1 MSMRALKLNFRTT
14 LCFGV
19 VCFLLLIQGA
29 MTLIKVDKVYSSTV
43 EIQNNWLPSIRLA
56 GQIDSTFYKLRLE
69 LRRYA
74 MEYADKNPASLD
86 KLNAVR
92 SEVLQVAERYG
103 PLVASPE
110 ERTKYNEA
118 LTEIKNYTQKMDEFL
133 AQASSFSAEQMAVY
147 LRDVNGPIAGQVQA
161 SISDLI
167 AINEQGSK
175 TAVQAAAREHDAA
188 RLFTWV
194 LMVSS
199 VLIAV
204 VVARLLTRSIINP
217 VRELL
222 VSTGKIAE
230 GDLREAITVSGNDEL
245 TELQKSTATMQMN
258 LKSTLQHIS
267 EASGQLAS
275 AAEEMSAITR
285 ESTAGIERQ
294 SLETDQAATAVNQMT
309 AAVEEVA
316 RNAVSAS
323 QSTQDSQRSASV
335 GMERVTQTIASIE
348 KLSTT
353 VQQTG
358 VEVEG
363 LAKQAQDIARVVE
376 VIRSIAEQTN
386 LLALNA
392 AIEAARA
399 GEQGRGFAVVAD
411 EVRALAHRTQ
421 TSTQE
426 IEQMIAKIQSCSSEA
441 VASMVLNRNEAVDSL
456 KVAHEAGVAITQ
468 ITQAITD
475 INERNLMI
483 ATASEE
489 QAQVARS
496 VDQNLISIRD
506 LSIQSS
512 SAAGQASVASQEL
525 SRLAV
530 DLKQAHQKA
539 AHGCTCSS
547 SMRSRAPSCDTSA
560 GTWVMP
566 KRRVRRPCWSK

>member
-14 LCFGV
+14 LCFGL
-19 VCFLLLIQGA
+19 VCLLLLIQGA

-43 EIQNNWLPSIRLA
+43 EIETNWLPSIRLA
-56 GQIDSTFYKLRLE
+56 GEIDSAFYKLRLD

-74 MEYADKNPASLD
+74 MDISRQDPASLE
-86 KLNAVR
+86 KLKATR
-92 SEVLQVAERYG
+92 TEALDVAERYG
-103 PLVASPE
+103 PLVSGPE
-110 ERTKYNEA
+110 EQAKYNEA
-118 LTEIKNYTQKMDEFL
+118 LASIKNYSQKMDEFL
-133 AQASSFSAEQMAVY
+133 AQASTLSAEQMSTY
-147 LRDVNGPIAGQVQA
+147 LREVNGPIALDVQR
-161 SISDLI
+161 SISELI
-167 AINEQGSK
+167 ALNERGSK
-175 TAVQAAAREHDAA
+175 AAVQVASSEYDAA
-188 RLFTWV
+188 RLFTWI
-194 LMVSS
+194 LMAASL
-199 VLIAV
+199 LITV
-204 VVARLLTRSIINP
+204 VVASLFTRSIITP

-222 VSTGKIAE
+222 VSTGKIAD
-230 GDLREAITVSGNDEL
+230 GDLRVAIAINGNDEL
-245 TELQKSTATMQMN
+245 TALQRSTASMQMN

-267 EASGQLAS
+267 EASGQLAA

-285 ESTAGIERQ
+285 ESSAGIERQ
-294 SLETDQAATAVNQMT
+294 SMETDQAATAVNQMT

-323 QSTQDSQRSASV
+323 QSTQDSQRSAKV
-335 GMERVTQTIASIE
+335 GQERVTQTIASIE
-348 KLSTT
+348 KLSAT

-363 LAKQAQDIARVVE
+363 LARQAQDIARVVE

-426 IEQMIAKIQSCSSEA
+426 IEQMIAKIQTCSSEA
-441 VASMVLNRNEAVDSL
+441 VSSMALNRNEAVDSL
-456 KVAHEAGVAITQ
+456 KIAHEAGLAITQ
-468 ITQAITD
+468 ITEAITD
-475 INERNLMI
+475 INDRNLLI

-489 QAQVARS
+489 QAHVARS

-512 SAAGQASVASQEL
+512 SAAGQTSIASQEL

-530 DLKQAHQKA
+530 DLKQI
-539 AHGCTCSS
+539 
-547 SMRSRAPSCDTSA
+547 
-560 GTWVMP
+560 V
-566 KRRVRRPCWSK
+566 SKFAVA

>member
-14 LCFGV
+14 LCFGL
-19 VCFLLLIQGA
+19 VCLLLLIQGA

-43 EIQNNWLPSIRLA
+43 EIETNWLPSIRLA
-56 GQIDSTFYKLRLE
+56 GEIDSAFYKLRLD

-74 MEYADKNPASLD
+74 MDISRQDPASLE
-86 KLNAVR
+86 KLKATR
-92 SEVLQVAERYG
+92 TEALDIAERYG
-103 PLVASPE
+103 PLVSGPE
-110 ERTKYNEA
+110 EQAKYNEA
-118 LTEIKNYTQKMDEFL
+118 LASIKNYSQKMDEFL
-133 AQASSFSAEQMAVY
+133 AQASTLSAEQMSTY
-147 LRDVNGPIAGQVQA
+147 LREVNGPIALDVQR
-161 SISDLI
+161 SISELI
-167 AINEQGSK
+167 ALNERGSK
-175 TAVQAAAREHDAA
+175 AAVQVASSEYDAA
-188 RLFTWV
+188 RLFTWI
-194 LMVSS
+194 LMAASL
-199 VLIAV
+199 LITV
-204 VVARLLTRSIINP
+204 VVASLFTRSIITP

-222 VSTGKIAE
+222 VSTGKIAD
-230 GDLREAITVSGNDEL
+230 GDLRVAIAINGNDEL
-245 TELQKSTATMQMN
+245 TALQRSTASMQMN

-285 ESTAGIERQ
+285 ESSAGIERQ
-294 SLETDQAATAVNQMT
+294 SMETDQAATAVNQMT

-323 QSTQDSQRSASV
+323 QSTQDSQRSAKV
-335 GMERVTQTIASIE
+335 GQERVTQTIASIE
-348 KLSTT
+348 KLSAT

-363 LAKQAQDIARVVE
+363 LARQAQDIARVVE

-426 IEQMIAKIQSCSSEA
+426 IEQMIAKIQTCSSEA
-441 VASMVLNRNEAVDSL
+441 VSSMALNRNEAVDSL
-456 KVAHEAGVAITQ
+456 KIAHEAGLAITQ
-468 ITQAITD
+468 ITEAITD
-475 INERNLMI
+475 INDRNLLI

-489 QAQVARS
+489 QAHVARS

-512 SAAGQASVASQEL
+512 SAAGQTSIASQEL

-530 DLKQAHQKA
+530 DLKQI
-539 AHGCTCSS
+539 
-547 SMRSRAPSCDTSA
+547 
-560 GTWVMP
+560 V
-566 KRRVRRPCWSK
+566 SKFAVA

>member
-19 VCFLLLIQGA
+19 VCLLLLIQGA

-43 EIQNNWLPSIRLA
+43 DIETNWLPSIRL
-56 GQIDSTFYKLRLE
+56 GGEIDAAFYKLRLD
-69 LRRYA
+69 LRRFA
-74 MEYADKNPASLD
+74 MESDHQDPASLE
-86 KLNAVR
+86 KLKSIRAAAL
-92 SEVLQVAERYG
+92 EVAERYA
-103 PLVASPE
+103 PLVSGPE
-110 ERTKYNEA
+110 EEAKYKQA
-118 LTEIKNYTQKMDEFL
+118 MSGIKNYVQKTDEFL
-133 AQASSFSAEQMAVY
+133 AQVSTLSPEQMSTY
-147 LRDVNGPIAGQVQA
+147 LRDVNGPIALEVQRF
-161 SISDLI
+161 ISELI
-167 AINEQGSK
+167 ELNARGSSQ
-175 TAVQAAAREHDAA
+175 AVQVASGEYQAA
-188 RLFTWV
+188 RLFTWL
-194 LMVSS
+194 LMIGS
-199 VLIAV
+199 VLLTL
-204 VVARLLTRSIINP
+204 VVARLFTRSIIMP

-222 VSTGKIAE
+222 VSTGKIAD
-230 GDLREAITVSGNDEL
+230 GDLRVAIAVNGSDEL
-245 TELQKSTATMQMN
+245 TELQRSTASMQMN

-285 ESTAGIERQ
+285 ESSAGIERQ
-294 SLETDQAATAVNQMT
+294 SMETDQAATAVNEMT

-323 QSTQDSQRSASV
+323 QSTQDSQRSAKV
-335 GMERVTQTIASIE
+335 GHERVTQTIASIE
-348 KLSTT
+348 KLSAT

-358 VEVEG
+358 IEVEG

-426 IEQMIAKIQSCSSEA
+426 IEQMIAKIQTCSSDA
-441 VASMVLNRNEAVDSL
+441 VSSMALNRNEALDSL
-456 KVAHEAGVAITQ
+456 KIAHEAGLAITQ
-468 ITQAITD
+468 ITEAITD
-475 INERNLMI
+475 INDRNLLI

-489 QAQVARS
+489 QAHVARS

-512 SAAGQASVASQEL
+512 SAAGQTSIASQEL

-530 DLKQAHQKA
+530 DLKQI
-539 AHGCTCSS
+539 
-547 SMRSRAPSCDTSA
+547 
-560 GTWVMP
+560 V
-566 KRRVRRPCWSK
+566 SKFAVA

>member
-56 GQIDSTFYKLRLE
+56 GQIDSTFYKLRLD

-74 MEYADKNPASLD
+74 MEYADKDPASLE
-86 KLNAVR
+86 KLKAVR
-92 SEVLQVAERYG
+92 AEVLQVAEHYG
-103 PLVASPE
+103 TLVSSPE
-110 ERTKYNEA
+110 ERTKYDQA
-118 LTEIKNYTQKMDEFL
+118 LSEIKNYSQKMDEFL
-133 AQASSFSAEQMAVY
+133 AQASSFSEEQMAVY
-147 LRDVNGPIAGQVQA
+147 LRDVNGPIARQVQA

-167 AINEQGSK
+167 AINEKGSK
-175 TAVQAAAREHDAA
+175 TAVQAAASEHDAA

-222 VSTGKIAE
+222 VSTGKIAD
-230 GDLREAITVSGNDEL
+230 GDLRVAIAISGNDEL
-245 TELQKSTATMQMN
+245 TELQRSTATMQMN

-294 SLETDQAATAVNQMT
+294 SQETDQAATAVNQMT

-323 QSTQDSQRSASV
+323 QSTQDSQRSANV

-441 VASMVLNRNEAVDSL
+441 VASMALNRNEAVDSL

-512 SAAGQASVASQEL
+512 SAAGQTSVASQEL

-530 DLKQAHQKA
+530 DLKQIVAKFA
-539 AHGCTCSS
+539 VS
-547 SMRSRAPSCDTSA
+547 
-560 GTWVMP
+560 
-566 KRRVRRPCWSK
+566 

>member
-19 VCFLLLIQGA
+19 VCLLLLIQGA

-43 EIQNNWLPSIRLA
+43 DIETNWLPSIRL
-56 GQIDSTFYKLRLE
+56 GGEIDAAFYKLRLD
-69 LRRYA
+69 LRRFA
-74 MEYADKNPASLD
+74 MESDHQDPASLE
-86 KLNAVR
+86 KLKSIRAAAL
-92 SEVLQVAERYG
+92 EVAERYA
-103 PLVASPE
+103 PLVSGPE
-110 ERTKYNEA
+110 EEAKYKQA
-118 LTEIKNYTQKMDEFL
+118 MSGIKNYVQKTDEFL
-133 AQASSFSAEQMAVY
+133 AQVSTLSPEQMSTY
-147 LRDVNGPIAGQVQA
+147 LRDVNGPIALEVQR
-161 SISDLI
+161 SISELI
-167 AINEQGSK
+167 ELNARGSSQ
-175 TAVQAAAREHDAA
+175 AVQVASGEYQAA
-188 RLFTWV
+188 RLFTWL
-194 LMVSS
+194 LMIGS
-199 VLIAV
+199 VLV
-204 VVARLLTRSIINP
+204 TLVVARLFTRSIIKP

-222 VSTGKIAE
+222 VSTGKIAD
-230 GDLREAITVSGNDEL
+230 GDLRVAIAVNGNDEL
-245 TELQKSTATMQMN
+245 TELQRSTASMQMN
-258 LKSTLQHIS
+258 LNSTLQHIS

-285 ESTAGIERQ
+285 ESSAGIERQ
-294 SLETDQAATAVNQMT
+294 SMETDQAATAVNEMT

-323 QSTQDSQRSASV
+323 QSTQDSQRSAKV
-335 GMERVTQTIASIE
+335 GHERVTQTIASIE
-348 KLSTT
+348 KLSAT

-358 VEVEG
+358 IEVEG

-426 IEQMIAKIQSCSSEA
+426 IEQMIAKIQTCSSDA
-441 VASMVLNRNEAVDSL
+441 VSSMALNRNEALDSL
-456 KVAHEAGVAITQ
+456 KIAHEAGLAITQ
-468 ITQAITD
+468 ITEAITD
-475 INERNLMI
+475 INDRNLLI

-489 QAQVARS
+489 QAHVARS

-512 SAAGQASVASQEL
+512 SAAGQTSIASQEL

-530 DLKQAHQKA
+530 DLKQI
-539 AHGCTCSS
+539 
-547 SMRSRAPSCDTSA
+547 
-560 GTWVMP
+560 V
-566 KRRVRRPCWSK
+566 SKFAVA

>member
-56 GQIDSTFYKLRLE
+56 GQIDSTFYKLRLD

-74 MEYADKNPASLD
+74 MEYADKDPASLE
-86 KLNAVR
+86 KLKAVR
-92 SEVLQVAERYG
+92 AEVLQVAEHYG
-103 PLVASPE
+103 TLVTSPE
-110 ERTKYNEA
+110 ERTKYDQA
-118 LTEIKNYTQKMDEFL
+118 LSEIKNYSQKMDEFL

-147 LRDVNGPIAGQVQA
+147 LRDVNGPIARQVQA

-175 TAVQAAAREHDAA
+175 TAVQAAASEHDAA

-222 VSTGKIAE
+222 VSTGKIAD
-230 GDLREAITVSGNDEL
+230 GDLRVAITISGNDEL

-348 KLSTT
+348 KLSST

-512 SAAGQASVASQEL
+512 SAAGQTSVASQEL

-530 DLKQAHQKA
+530 DLKQIVAKFA
-539 AHGCTCSS
+539 VS
-547 SMRSRAPSCDTSA
+547 
-560 GTWVMP
+560 
-566 KRRVRRPCWSK
+566 

>member
-19 VCFLLLIQGA
+19 VCLLLLIQGA

-43 EIQNNWLPSIRLA
+43 DIETNWLPSIRL
-56 GQIDSTFYKLRLE
+56 GGEIDAAFYKLRLD
-69 LRRYA
+69 LRRFA
-74 MEYADKNPASLD
+74 MESDHQDPASLE
-86 KLNAVR
+86 KLKSIRAAAL
-92 SEVLQVAERYG
+92 EVAERYA
-103 PLVASPE
+103 PLVSSPE
-110 ERTKYNEA
+110 EQAKYNQA
-118 LTEIKNYTQKMDEFL
+118 MSGIKNYVQKTDEFL
-133 AQASSFSAEQMAVY
+133 AQVSTLSPEQMSTY
-147 LRDVNGPIAGQVQA
+147 LRDVNGPIALEVQR
-161 SISDLI
+161 SISELI
-167 AINEQGSK
+167 ELNARGSSQ
-175 TAVQAAAREHDAA
+175 AVQVASGEYQAA
-188 RLFTWV
+188 RLFTWL
-194 LMVSS
+194 LMIGS
-199 VLIAV
+199 VLV
-204 VVARLLTRSIINP
+204 TLVVARLFTRSIIKP

-222 VSTGKIAE
+222 VSTGKIAD
-230 GDLREAITVSGNDEL
+230 GDLRVAIAVNGNDEL
-245 TELQKSTATMQMN
+245 TELQRSTASMQMN

-285 ESTAGIERQ
+285 ESSAGIERQ
-294 SLETDQAATAVNQMT
+294 SMETDQAATAVNEMT

-323 QSTQDSQRSASV
+323 QSTQDSQRSAKV
-335 GMERVTQTIASIE
+335 GHERVTQTIASIE
-348 KLSTT
+348 KLSAT

-358 VEVEG
+358 IEVEG

-426 IEQMIAKIQSCSSEA
+426 IEQMIAKIQTCSSDA
-441 VASMVLNRNEAVDSL
+441 VSSMALNRNEALDSL
-456 KVAHEAGVAITQ
+456 KIAHEAGLAITQ
-468 ITQAITD
+468 ITEAITD
-475 INERNLMI
+475 INDRNLLI

-489 QAQVARS
+489 QAHVARS

-512 SAAGQASVASQEL
+512 SAAGQTSIASQEL

-530 DLKQAHQKA
+530 DLKQI
-539 AHGCTCSS
+539 
-547 SMRSRAPSCDTSA
+547 
-560 GTWVMP
+560 V
-566 KRRVRRPCWSK
+566 SKFAVA

>member
-1 MSMRALKLNFRTT
+1 MRALKLNFRTT

-19 VCFLLLIQGA
+19 VCLLLLIQGA

-43 EIQNNWLPSIRLA
+43 EIENNWLPSIRTA
-56 GQIDSTFYKLRLE
+56 GELDSAFYKLRLD

-74 MEYADKNPASLD
+74 METTRQDPASLE
-86 KLNAVR
+86 KLKATR
-92 SEVLQVAERYG
+92 TEVLDVAERYAL
-103 PLVASPE
+103 LVSSPE
-110 ERTKYNEA
+110 EQGKYNEA
-118 LTEIKNYTQKMDEFL
+118 FTSIKNYGQKMDEFL
-133 AQASSFSAEQMAVY
+133 AQASSLSVEQMSTY
-147 LRDVNGPIAGQVQA
+147 LRDVNGPIALDVQRA
-161 SISDLI
+161 IRELI
-167 AINEQGSK
+167 ALNEKGSK
-175 TAVQAAAREHDAA
+175 TAVQVASSEYETA
-188 RLFTWV
+188 RLFTWI
-194 LMVSS
+194 LMVGSL
-199 VLIAV
+199 LITV
-204 VVARLLTRSIINP
+204 VVARLFTRSIIVP

-222 VSTGKIAE
+222 VSTGKIAD
-230 GDLREAITVSGNDEL
+230 GDLRVAIAINGNDEL
-245 TELQKSTATMQMN
+245 TALQRSTASMQMN

-285 ESTAGIERQ
+285 ESSAGIERQ
-294 SLETDQAATAVNQMT
+294 SLETDQAATAVNEMT

-323 QSTQDSQRSASV
+323 QSTQDSQRSAKM
-335 GMERVTQTIASIE
+335 GQERVTQTIASIE
-348 KLSTT
+348 KLSAT

-441 VASMVLNRNEAVDSL
+441 VSSMALNRNEAVDSL
-456 KVAHEAGVAITQ
+456 KIAHEAGLAITQ
-468 ITQAITD
+468 ITEAITD
-475 INERNLMI
+475 INERNLLI

-489 QAQVARS
+489 QAHVARS

-512 SAAGQASVASQEL
+512 SAAGQTSIASQEL

-530 DLKQAHQKA
+530 DLKQI
-539 AHGCTCSS
+539 
-547 SMRSRAPSCDTSA
+547 
-560 GTWVMP
+560 V
-566 KRRVRRPCWSK
+566 SKFSVA

>member
-14 LCFGV
+14 LCFGL
-19 VCFLLLIQGA
+19 VCLLLLIQGA

-43 EIQNNWLPSIRLA
+43 EIETNWLPSIRLA
-56 GQIDSTFYKLRLE
+56 GEIDSAFYKLRLD

-74 MEYADKNPASLD
+74 MDISRQDPASLE
-86 KLNAVR
+86 KLKATR
-92 SEVLQVAERYG
+92 TEALDVAERYG
-103 PLVASPE
+103 PLVSSPE
-110 ERTKYNEA
+110 EQAKYNDA
-118 LTEIKNYTQKMDEFL
+118 LTGIKNYSQKMDEFL
-133 AQASSFSAEQMAVY
+133 APASTLSAEQMSTY
-147 LRDVNGPIAGQVQA
+147 LREVNGPIALDVQR
-161 SISDLI
+161 SISELI
-167 AINEQGSK
+167 ALNERGSK
-175 TAVQAAAREHDAA
+175 AAVQVASSEYDAA
-188 RLFTWV
+188 RLFTWI
-194 LMVSS
+194 LMAASL
-199 VLIAV
+199 LITV
-204 VVARLLTRSIINP
+204 VVASLFTRSIITP

-222 VSTGKIAE
+222 VSNGKIAD
-230 GDLREAITVSGNDEL
+230 GDLRVAIAINGNDEL
-245 TELQKSTATMQMN
+245 TALQRSTASMQMN

-267 EASGQLAS
+267 EASGQLAA

-285 ESTAGIERQ
+285 ESSAGIERQ
-294 SLETDQAATAVNQMT
+294 SMETDQAATAVNQMT

-323 QSTQDSQRSASV
+323 QSTQDSQRSAKV
-335 GMERVTQTIASIE
+335 GQERVTQTIASIE
-348 KLSTT
+348 KLSAT

-363 LAKQAQDIARVVE
+363 LARQAQDIARVVE

-426 IEQMIAKIQSCSSEA
+426 IEQMIAKIQTCSSEA
-441 VASMVLNRNEAVDSL
+441 VSSMALNRNEAVDSL
-456 KVAHEAGVAITQ
+456 KIAHEAGLAITQ
-468 ITQAITD
+468 ITEAITD
-475 INERNLMI
+475 INDRNLLI

-489 QAQVARS
+489 QAHVARS

-512 SAAGQASVASQEL
+512 SAAGQTSIASQEL

-530 DLKQAHQKA
+530 DLKQI
-539 AHGCTCSS
+539 
-547 SMRSRAPSCDTSA
+547 
-560 GTWVMP
+560 V
-566 KRRVRRPCWSK
+566 SKIAVA

>member
-56 GQIDSTFYKLRLE
+56 GQIDSTFYKLRLD

-74 MEYADKNPASLD
+74 MEYADKDPASLE
-86 KLNAVR
+86 KLKAVR
-92 SEVLQVAERYG
+92 AEVLQVAEHYG
-103 PLVASPE
+103 TLVSSPE
-110 ERTKYNEA
+110 ERTKYDQA
-118 LTEIKNYTQKMDEFL
+118 LSEIKNYSQKMDEFL
-133 AQASSFSAEQMAVY
+133 AQASSFSEEQMAVY
-147 LRDVNGPIAGQVQA
+147 LRDVNGPIARQVQA

-175 TAVQAAAREHDAA
+175 TAVQASASEHDAA

-222 VSTGKIAE
+222 VSTGKIAD
-230 GDLREAITVSGNDEL
+230 GDLRVAIAISGNDEL
-245 TELQKSTATMQMN
+245 TELQRSTATMQMN

-294 SLETDQAATAVNQMT
+294 SQETDQAATAVNQMT

-323 QSTQDSQRSASV
+323 QSTQDSQRSANV

-441 VASMVLNRNEAVDSL
+441 VASMALNRNEAVDSL

-512 SAAGQASVASQEL
+512 SAAGQTSVASQEL

-530 DLKQAHQKA
+530 DLKQIVAKFA
-539 AHGCTCSS
+539 VS
-547 SMRSRAPSCDTSA
+547 
-560 GTWVMP
+560 
-566 KRRVRRPCWSK
+566 

>member
-14 LCFGV
+14 LCFGL
-19 VCFLLLIQGA
+19 VCLLLLIQGA

-43 EIQNNWLPSIRLA
+43 EIETNWLPSIRLA
-56 GQIDSTFYKLRLE
+56 GEIDSAFYKLRLD

-74 MEYADKNPASLD
+74 MDISRQDPASLE
-86 KLNAVR
+86 KLKATR
-92 SEVLQVAERYG
+92 TEALDIAERYG
-103 PLVASPE
+103 PLVSGPE
-110 ERTKYNEA
+110 EQAKYNEA
-118 LTEIKNYTQKMDEFL
+118 LASIKNYSQKMDEFL
-133 AQASSFSAEQMAVY
+133 AQASTLSAEQTSTY
-147 LRDVNGPIAGQVQA
+147 LREVNGPIALDVQR
-161 SISDLI
+161 SISELI
-167 AINEQGSK
+167 ALNERGSK
-175 TAVQAAAREHDAA
+175 AAVQVASSEYDAA
-188 RLFTWV
+188 RLFTWI
-194 LMVSS
+194 LMAASL
-199 VLIAV
+199 LITV
-204 VVARLLTRSIINP
+204 VVASLFTRSIITP

-222 VSTGKIAE
+222 VSTGKIAD
-230 GDLREAITVSGNDEL
+230 GDLRVAIAINGNDEL
-245 TELQKSTATMQMN
+245 TALQRSTASMQMN

-267 EASGQLAS
+267 EASGQLAA

-285 ESTAGIERQ
+285 ESSAGIERQ
-294 SLETDQAATAVNQMT
+294 SMETDQAATAVNQMT

-323 QSTQDSQRSASV
+323 QSTQDSQRSAKV
-335 GMERVTQTIASIE
+335 GQERVTQTIASIE
-348 KLSTT
+348 KLSAT

-363 LAKQAQDIARVVE
+363 LARQAQDIARVVE

-426 IEQMIAKIQSCSSEA
+426 IEQMIAKIQTCSSEA
-441 VASMVLNRNEAVDSL
+441 VSSMALNRNEAVDSL
-456 KVAHEAGVAITQ
+456 KIAHEAGLAITQ
-468 ITQAITD
+468 ITEAITD
-475 INERNLMI
+475 INDRNLLI

-489 QAQVARS
+489 QAHVARS

-512 SAAGQASVASQEL
+512 SAAGQTSIASQEL

-530 DLKQAHQKA
+530 DLKQI
-539 AHGCTCSS
+539 
-547 SMRSRAPSCDTSA
+547 
-560 GTWVMP
+560 V
-566 KRRVRRPCWSK
+566 SKFAVA

>member
-1 MSMRALKLNFRTT
+1 MSMRSLKLNFRTT

-29 MTLIKVDKVYSSTV
+29 MTLIKVDQVYSSTV
-43 EIQNNWLPSIRLA
+43 EIDTNWLPSIRLA
-56 GQIDSTFYKLRLE
+56 GQIDTAFYKLRLD

-74 MEYADKNPASLD
+74 MEYGAKDPASLE
-86 KLNAVR
+86 KVKAVR
-92 SEVLQVAERYG
+92 DEALQVADSYA
-103 PLVASPE
+103 PMVSSPE
-110 ERTKYNEA
+110 EQAKYNEV
-118 LTEIKNYTQKMDEFL
+118 LTNIKSYSQKMDEFL
-133 AQASSFSAEQMAVY
+133 AQASSFSPEQMAVY
-147 LRDVNGPIAGQVQA
+147 LRDVNGPIGLQA
-161 SISDLI
+161 QKALDELI
-167 AINEQGSK
+167 AINEQGS
-175 TAVQAAAREHDAA
+175 TSTVQSAASEHNTA

-194 LMVSS
+194 LMVCS
-199 VLIAV
+199 VLITV
-204 VVARLLTRSIINP
+204 VVARLFTRSIIHP

-222 VSTGKIAE
+222 VSTGKIAD
-230 GDLREAITVSGNDEL
+230 GDLRLAITISGKDEL
-245 TELQKSTATMQMN
+245 TDLQKSTAAMQMN

-294 SLETDQAATAVNQMT
+294 SMETDQAATAVNEMT

-323 QSTQDSQRSASV
+323 QSTQDSQRSAKV
-335 GMERVTQTIASIE
+335 GQERVTQTIASIE
-348 KLSTT
+348 KLSST

-426 IEQMIAKIQSCSSEA
+426 IEQMIARIQSCSSEA
-441 VASMVLNRNEAVDSL
+441 VASMALNRDEAVDSL

-483 ATASEE
+483 ATASEQ

-512 SAAGQASVASQEL
+512 SAAGQTSIASQEL

-530 DLKQAHQKA
+530 DLKQIVAKF
-539 AHGCTCSS
+539 SVS
-547 SMRSRAPSCDTSA
+547 
-560 GTWVMP
+560 
-566 KRRVRRPCWSK
+566 

>member
-1 MSMRALKLNFRTT
+1 MRALKLNFRTT

-56 GQIDSTFYKLRLE
+56 GQIDSTFYKLRLD

-74 MEYADKNPASLD
+74 MEYADKDPASLE
-86 KLNAVR
+86 KLKAVR
-92 SEVLQVAERYG
+92 AEVLQVAEHYG
-103 PLVASPE
+103 TLVSSPE
-110 ERTKYNEA
+110 ERTKYDQA
-118 LTEIKNYTQKMDEFL
+118 LSEIKNYSQKMDEFL
-133 AQASSFSAEQMAVY
+133 AQASSFSEEQMAVY
-147 LRDVNGPIAGQVQA
+147 LRDVNGPIARQVQA

-175 TAVQAAAREHDAA
+175 TAVQAAASEHDAA

-222 VSTGKIAE
+222 VSTGKIAD
-230 GDLREAITVSGNDEL
+230 GDLRVAIAISGNDEL
-245 TELQKSTATMQMN
+245 TELQRSTATMQMN

-294 SLETDQAATAVNQMT
+294 SQETDQAATAVNQMT

-323 QSTQDSQRSASV
+323 QSTQDSQRSANV

-441 VASMVLNRNEAVDSL
+441 VASMALNRNEAVDSL

-512 SAAGQASVASQEL
+512 SAAGQTSVASQEL

-530 DLKQAHQKA
+530 DLKQIVAKFA
-539 AHGCTCSS
+539 VS
-547 SMRSRAPSCDTSA
+547 
-560 GTWVMP
+560 
-566 KRRVRRPCWSK
+566 

>member
-19 VCFLLLIQGA
+19 VCLLLLIQGA

-43 EIQNNWLPSIRLA
+43 DIETNWLPSIRL
-56 GQIDSTFYKLRLE
+56 GGEIDAAFYKLRLD
-69 LRRYA
+69 LRRFA
-74 MEYADKNPASLD
+74 MESDHQDPASLE
-86 KLNAVR
+86 KLKSIRAAAL
-92 SEVLQVAERYG
+92 EVAERYA
-103 PLVASPE
+103 PLVSGPE
-110 ERTKYNEA
+110 EEAKYKQA
-118 LTEIKNYTQKMDEFL
+118 MSGIKNYVQKTDEFL
-133 AQASSFSAEQMAVY
+133 AQVSTLSPEQMSTY
-147 LRDVNGPIAGQVQA
+147 LRDVNGPIALEVQR
-161 SISDLI
+161 SISELI
-167 AINEQGSK
+167 ELNARGSSQ
-175 TAVQAAAREHDAA
+175 AVQVASGEYQAA
-188 RLFTWV
+188 RLFTWL
-194 LMVSS
+194 LMIGS
-199 VLIAV
+199 VLLTL
-204 VVARLLTRSIINP
+204 VVARLFTRSIIMP

-222 VSTGKIAE
+222 VSTGKIAD
-230 GDLREAITVSGNDEL
+230 GDLRVAIAVNGNDEL
-245 TELQKSTATMQMN
+245 TELQRSTASMQMN

-285 ESTAGIERQ
+285 ESSAGIERQ
-294 SLETDQAATAVNQMT
+294 SMETDQAATAVNEMT

-323 QSTQDSQRSASV
+323 QSTQDSQRSAKV
-335 GMERVTQTIASIE
+335 GHERVTQTIASIE
-348 KLSTT
+348 KLSAT

-358 VEVEG
+358 IEVEG

-426 IEQMIAKIQSCSSEA
+426 IEQMIAKIQTCSSDA
-441 VASMVLNRNEAVDSL
+441 VSSMALNRNEALDSL
-456 KVAHEAGVAITQ
+456 KIAHEAGLAITQ
-468 ITQAITD
+468 ITEAITD
-475 INERNLMI
+475 INDRNLLI

-489 QAQVARS
+489 QAHVARS

-512 SAAGQASVASQEL
+512 SAAGQTSIASQEL

-530 DLKQAHQKA
+530 DLKQI
-539 AHGCTCSS
+539 
-547 SMRSRAPSCDTSA
+547 
-560 GTWVMP
+560 V
-566 KRRVRRPCWSK
+566 SKFAVA

>member
-19 VCFLLLIQGA
+19 VCLLLLIQGA

-43 EIQNNWLPSIRLA
+43 DIETNWLPSIRL
-56 GQIDSTFYKLRLE
+56 GGEIDAAFYKLRLD
-69 LRRYA
+69 LRRFA
-74 MEYADKNPASLD
+74 MESDRHDPASLE
-86 KLNAVR
+86 KLKGNRAAVL
-92 SEVLQVAERYG
+92 EIAERYA
-103 PLVASPE
+103 PLVSSPE
-110 ERTKYNEA
+110 EQAKYNQA
-118 LTEIKNYTQKMDEFL
+118 LSGIKNYVQKTDEFL
-133 AQASSFSAEQMAVY
+133 AQVATLSPEQMSTY
-147 LRDVNGPIAGQVQA
+147 LRDVNGPIALEVQRF
-161 SISDLI
+161 ISELI
-167 AINEQGSK
+167 ELNARGSSQ
-175 TAVQAAAREHDAA
+175 AVQVASGEYQAA
-188 RLFTWV
+188 RLFTWL
-194 LMVSS
+194 LMIGS
-199 VLIAV
+199 VLLTL
-204 VVARLLTRSIINP
+204 VVARLFTRSIIKP

-222 VSTGKIAE
+222 VSTGKIAD
-230 GDLREAITVSGNDEL
+230 GDLRVAIAINGNDEL
-245 TELQKSTATMQMN
+245 TELQRSTASMQMN

-285 ESTAGIERQ
+285 ESSAGIERQ
-294 SLETDQAATAVNQMT
+294 SMETDQAATAVNEMT

-323 QSTQDSQRSASV
+323 QSTQDSQRSAKV
-335 GMERVTQTIASIE
+335 GHERVTQTIASIE
-348 KLSTT
+348 KLSAT

-358 VEVEG
+358 LEVEG

-426 IEQMIAKIQSCSSEA
+426 IEQMIAKIQTCSSEA
-441 VASMVLNRNEAVDSL
+441 VSSMALNRNEALDSL
-456 KVAHEAGVAITQ
+456 KIAHEAGLAITQ
-468 ITQAITD
+468 ITEAITD
-475 INERNLMI
+475 INDRNLLI

-489 QAQVARS
+489 QAHVARS

-512 SAAGQASVASQEL
+512 SAAGQTSIASQEL

-530 DLKQAHQKA
+530 DLKQI
-539 AHGCTCSS
+539 
-547 SMRSRAPSCDTSA
+547 
-560 GTWVMP
+560 V
-566 KRRVRRPCWSK
+566 SKFSVS

>member
-14 LCFGV
+14 LCFGL
-19 VCFLLLIQGA
+19 VCLLLLIQGA
-29 MTLIKVDKVYSSTV
+29 MTVVKVDKVYSSTV
-43 EIQNNWLPSIRLA
+43 EIETNWLPSIRLA
-56 GQIDSTFYKLRLE
+56 GEIDSAFYKLRLD

-74 MEYADKNPASLD
+74 MDISRQDPASLE
-86 KLNAVR
+86 KLKATR
-92 SEVLQVAERYG
+92 TEALDVAERYG
-103 PLVASPE
+103 PLVSGPE
-110 ERTKYNEA
+110 EQAKYNEA
-118 LTEIKNYTQKMDEFL
+118 LASIKNYSQKMDEFL
-133 AQASSFSAEQMAVY
+133 AQASTLSAEQMSTY
-147 LRDVNGPIAGQVQA
+147 LREVNGPIALDVQR
-161 SISDLI
+161 SISELI
-167 AINEQGSK
+167 ALNERGSK
-175 TAVQAAAREHDAA
+175 AAVQVASSEYDAA
-188 RLFTWV
+188 RLFTWI
-194 LMVSS
+194 LMAASL
-199 VLIAV
+199 LITV
-204 VVARLLTRSIINP
+204 VVASLFTRSIITP

-222 VSTGKIAE
+222 VSTGKIAD
-230 GDLREAITVSGNDEL
+230 GDLRVAIAINGNDEL
-245 TELQKSTATMQMN
+245 TALQRSTASMQMN

-267 EASGQLAS
+267 EASGQLAA

-285 ESTAGIERQ
+285 ESSAGIERQ
-294 SLETDQAATAVNQMT
+294 SMETDQAATAVNQMT

-323 QSTQDSQRSASV
+323 QSTQDSQRSAKV
-335 GMERVTQTIASIE
+335 GQERVTQTIASIE
-348 KLSTT
+348 KLSAT

-363 LAKQAQDIARVVE
+363 LARQAQDIARVVE

-426 IEQMIAKIQSCSSEA
+426 IEQMIAKIQTCSSEA
-441 VASMVLNRNEAVDSL
+441 VSSMALNRNEAVDSL
-456 KVAHEAGVAITQ
+456 KIAHEAGLAITQ
-468 ITQAITD
+468 ITEAITD
-475 INERNLMI
+475 INDRNLLI

-489 QAQVARS
+489 QAHVARS

-512 SAAGQASVASQEL
+512 SAAGQTSIASQEL

-530 DLKQAHQKA
+530 DLKQI
-539 AHGCTCSS
+539 
-547 SMRSRAPSCDTSA
+547 
-560 GTWVMP
+560 V
-566 KRRVRRPCWSK
+566 SKFAVA